1 MLSGNDTG
9 TSYLPVEIGPMGGV
23 ALSMGLLKRDV
34 EPLKISLMSSDFP
47 RLWEHPCE
55 VNPPV
60 DNNCQRRK
68 LFQEEKREGIRIYSL
83 QREEKRGEKI

>member
-1 MLSGNDTG
+1 
-9 TSYLPVEIGPMGGV
+9 
-23 ALSMGLLKRDV
+23 MGLLKRDA

-68 LFQEEKREGIRIYSL
+68 LFQEEKREGIRIYSRRNSRDL
-83 QREEKRGEKI
+83 QGSRHDPQP